1 MKNKSYFV
9 ERIIK
14 LRGGDDS
21 QRDELMNLTMV
32 DILNIL
38 AKERVE
44 SAKTVGVI
52 PFDEDEPEAVL
63 FEDAQPEAQPEVEP
77 GQESEDFVSIVKRFL
92 FTSPE

>member
-52 PFDEDEPEAVL
+52 PFDEDEPEADVL
-63 FEDAQPEAQPEVEP
+63 FEDAQPEPAPEPVE
-77 GQESEDFVSIVKRFL
+77 ESEDFVSIVKRFL

>member
-38 AKERVE
+38 SKERVE
-44 SAKTVGVI
+44 SSKTVDVI
-52 PFDEDEPEAVL
+52 PFEDTEAEPDVL
-63 FEDAQPEAQPEVEP
+63 FEDAEAEPEAPP
-77 GQESEDFVSIVKRFL
+77 GEESEDFVSIVKRFL

>member
-9 ERIIK
+9 DRIIK

-38 AKERVE
+38 SKERVE
-44 SAKTVGVI
+44 SSKSVDVI
-52 PFDEDEPEAVL
+52 PFDEPEQDVL
-63 FEDAQPEAQPEVEP
+63 FEDAEAEPEAPP
-77 GQESEDFVSIVKRFL
+77 GEESEDFVSIVKRFL

>member
-38 AKERVE
+38 SKERAE
-44 SAKTVGVI
+44 SSKTVDVI
-52 PFDEDEPEAVL
+52 PFDDAEPEPDVLVEDAEAEPEA
-63 FEDAQPEAQPEVEP
+63 PP
-77 GQESEDFVSIVKRFL
+77 GEESEDFVSIVKRFL

>member
-52 PFDEDEPEAVL
+52 PFDEDEPEADVL
-63 FEDAQPEAQPEVEP
+63 FEDAEPEPEPV
-77 GQESEDFVSIVKRFL
+77 QESEDFVSIVKRFL

>member
-9 ERIIK
+9 DRIIK
-14 LRGGDDS
+14 LRGGDES

-52 PFDEDEPEAVL
+52 PFDEDEPEADVL
-63 FEDAQPEAQPEVEP
+63 FEDAQPEPV
-77 GQESEDFVSIVKRFL
+77 QESEDFVSIVKRFL

>member
-38 AKERVE
+38 SKERAE
-44 SAKTVGVI
+44 SSKTVDVI
-52 PFDEDEPEAVL
+52 PFDDAEPEPDVL
-63 FEDAQPEAQPEVEP
+63 FEDAQPEPVE
-77 GQESEDFVSIVKRFL
+77 ESEDFVSIVKRFL

>member
-38 AKERVE
+38 SKERAE
-44 SAKTVGVI
+44 SSKTVDVI
-52 PFDEDEPEAVL
+52 PFDDAEQ
-63 FEDAQPEAQPEVEP
+63 EDAQPEPEPE
-77 GQESEDFVSIVKRFL
+77 QESEDFVSIVKRFL